1 MTEAPRILL
10 VEARFYD
17 DIADQLVAGATAAVE
32 ARGGTCERIAV
43 PGAMEIPLVVRYAV
57 DAAQAG
63 TGTPFDGF
71 VALGCVI
78 RGETTHYDHVCQESI
93 GGLHKLALRYSLA
106 IGTGI
111 LTCEDRAQAWAR
123 AAVDKGNKGA
133 AAANAALD
141 LIAVRQDFHGGR

>member
-1 MTEAPRILL
+1 MTAAPRILL
-10 VEARFYD
+10 IEARFYD
-17 DIADQLVAGATAAVE
+17 DIADQLVIGATAAVE

-57 DAAQAG
+57 EAAEAG
-63 TGTPFDGF
+63 TGTAFDGF

-93 GGLHKLALRYSLA
+93 GGLHKLALRYALA
-106 IGTGI
+106 VGTGV
-111 LTCEDRAQAWAR
+111 LTCEDRTQAWAR
-123 AAVDKGNKGA
+123 AAIDQGNKGA

-141 LIAVRQDFHGGR
+141 LIAVRQTFRAGP

>member
-1 MTEAPRILL
+1 MTAAPRILL
-10 VEARFYD
+10 VEARFYN
-17 DIADQLVAGATAAVE
+17 DIADQLIAGATAAVQ

-57 DAAQAG
+57 DAAEAG
-63 TGTPFDGF
+63 AGEFDGF

-93 GGLHKLALRYSLA
+93 GGLYKLALRYSLA
-106 IGTGI
+106 LGAGI

-123 AAVDKGNKGA
+123 AAVDQGNKGS

-141 LIAVRQDFHGGR
+141 LIAVRQTFRAGR

>member
-1 MTEAPRILL
+1 VTDAPRILL

-32 ARGGTCERIAV
+32 ERGGSCARIAV

-57 DAAQAG
+57 DAAAAG
-63 TGTPFDGF
+63 TGSAFDGF

-111 LTCEDRAQAWAR
+111 LTCEDRDQAWAR
-123 AAVDKGNKGA
+123 AAVDQGNKGA

-141 LIAVRQDFHGGR
+141 LIAVRQSFRAGQ

>member
-1 MTEAPRILL
+1 MTAAPRILL

-17 DIADQLVAGATAAVE
+17 DIADQLIVGATAAVE
-32 ARGGTCERIAV
+32 ARGGTCDRIAV

-57 DAAQAG
+57 DAAEAG
-63 TGTPFDGF
+63 AGEFDGF

-93 GGLHKLALRYSLA
+93 GGLHELALRYSLA
-106 IGTGI
+106 VGTGI

-123 AAVDKGNKGA
+123 AAVDQGNKGS

-141 LIAVRQDFHGGR
+141 LIAVRQIFRTGR